1 MTAAKSETA
10 VEATGKD
17 LSVHDRELAWL
28 LLTEL
33 RTRITTQEL
42 PLRDG
47 VEETALQSIYDFFKL
62 ARESMGKRPDSRRCS
77 AIVVE
82 ALNKDIRPFSA
93 YWHGRKAAGRMSSVD
108 ERYEF
113 RRQLKEVQ
121 GKLGT
126 LADVLSRLLGE
137 PSALSPSES
146 PATPEARPMPFG
158 IIPTAEMDE
167 DTINKMNEA
176 EAGDVQRRR
185 THYELPNAD
194 TRDDAVGLALSGGG
208 IRSSTF
214 ALGVVEVLA
223 RKGMLKDVDFLS
235 TVSGGGYLGSFIT
248 TVLDDPDEDVTLKPE
263 KGTRPFGAEGNHEST
278 VVRHLRNHSKYLSE
292 GGLNTVFRLGFVLLY
307 GLFASLLLVL
317 PALMTGAMI
326 VVALHDMLDALRP
339 GWMWWIPLA
348 CVALLYAITRTRT
361 TARGLETAAGFLLA
375 GILVCGMLA
384 TLPELSRRVAG
395 YEAALIAGTALLP
408 FVLAATG
415 IAIGPNRIVGRV
427 LLGSLV
433 LAVPVFLIAVL
444 LGCIAFLCFVAAKCS
459 SWGALGA
466 TLLIVL
472 LTCFVNLNAT
482 ALHRY
487 YRDRLARTYLVSGG
501 SGGERQVKRHDERPL
516 APKASAEKDC
526 KGPVHLINAALNV
539 PGSTAPDLRGR
550 DSDFFLFSKH
560 YCGSLLTGWH
570 PTQDWQ
576 DLDPNLDLGTAMA
589 ISGAAASP
597 HMGTLTSSRYMMLLA
612 MLNIRLG
619 YWVRRPQ
626 TKQSDRWWL
635 LLLPHASRYF
645 LRELTGNMTEHT
657 ACVNVSDGG
666 HIENLGV
673 YELLRRRCRTIIA
686 IDGEC
691 DPQHHFEGLLKLVRM
706 AWIDLGVRIEPD
718 LRDLRP
724 DAAGLCNAHFIVT
737 RIAYPDEQEGWLLY
751 VKLSMTGNESE
762 YLKEF
767 RQAHPNFPH
776 DSTAQQLFGEAQ
788 WEAYRAL
795 GEHVGRDL
803 FSPSVLDGPAPP
815 CATQWVNRLAERLRA

>member
-1 MTAAKSETA
+1 MPIKNIDEHVETNNSA
-10 VEATGKD
+10 PSDE
-17 LSVHDRELAWL
+17 DRALAWL

-33 RTRITTQEL
+33 HTRITTQDL

-47 VEETALQSIYDFFKL
+47 VEDAALQSVHDFFKL
-62 ARESMGKRPDSRRCS
+62 AREAIGKRPGSRLC
-77 AIVVE
+77 APIIIK
-82 ALNKDIRPFSA
+82 ALNKDLRPFTA
-93 YWHGRKAAGRMSSVD
+93 FWHGRMAAGRMGSID

-113 RRQLKEVQ
+113 RRQLKHLQ
-121 GKLGT
+121 GKLGA
-126 LADVLSRLLGE
+126 LAKALGELLGE
-137 PSALSPSES
+137 A
-146 PATPEARPMPFG
+146 PAPLPEPEQLQADAKSIPFG
-158 IIPTAEMDE
+158 IVPTAGMDPQV
-167 DTINKMNEA
+167 IGSMNAA
-176 EAGDVQRRR
+176 EAADIQKRRR
-185 THYELPNAD
+185 HYKLPNAD
-194 TRDDAVGLALSGGG
+194 VHGDAVGLALSGGG

-248 TVLDDPDEDVTLKPE
+248 TVLDDPDKDVTLTPE
-263 KGTRPFGAEGNHEST
+263 KGKRPFGAEGDHEST

-292 GGLNTVFRLGFVLLY
+292 GGLHTVFRLGFVLMY
-307 GLFASLLLVL
+307 GLFASLVLVL

-326 VVALHDMLDALRP
+326 VVALHDTLDALRP

-348 CVALLYAITRTRT
+348 CVALFYAFNRTRS
-361 TARGLETAAGFLLA
+361 TARGLEAAAGFLLA
-375 GILVCGMLA
+375 GTLVCGLLA
-384 TLPELSRRVAG
+384 ALPELSRRVAG
-395 YEAALIAGTALLP
+395 HEAALIAGTALLP

-415 IAIGPNRIVGRV
+415 IAIGPTRIVGRV

-433 LAVPVFLIAVL
+433 LAVPVFLIAAL

-459 SWGALGA
+459 FWGALGT
-466 TLLIVL
+466 TLQIVL
-472 LTCFVNLNAT
+472 LTCVVNLNGT

-501 SGGERQVKRHDERPL
+501 SGQQVKTHDERPL

-560 YCGSLLTGWH
+560 YCGSLLTGWY

-619 YWVRRPQ
+619 YWVRRPNTQ
-626 TKQSDRWWL
+626 QSDRWWL

-706 AWIDLGVRIEPD
+706 AWVDLGVRIEPD

-737 RIAYPDEQEGWLLY
+737 RIAYPGEQEGWLLY

-767 RQAHPNFPH
+767 RRAHPNFPH

-788 WEAYRAL
+788 WEVYRAL

-803 FSPSVLDGPAPP
+803 FSPSILDGPTPP
-815 CATQWVNRLAERLRA
+815 SATEWVNRLAERLRA

>member
-1 MTAAKSETA
+1 MTRMQTDASPED
-10 VEATGKD
+10 TGKD

-47 VEETALQSIYDFFKL
+47 VEETALQSVYDFFKL

-82 ALNKDIRPFSA
+82 ALNKDIRPFTA

-113 RRQLKEVQ
+113 RRQMKEVQ

-126 LADVLSRLLGE
+126 LADALSRLLGE
-137 PSALSPSES
+137 PGALSPSES

-158 IIPTAEMDE
+158 IIPTAGMDE
-167 DTINKMNEA
+167 DTIKKMNKA
-176 EAGDVQRRR
+176 EAGDVQKRRK
-185 THYELPNAD
+185 HYELPNAK

-248 TVLDDPDEDVTLKPE
+248 TVLDDTDKDVTLKPE
-263 KGTRPFGAEGNHEST
+263 KGKRPFGAEGDHEST

-292 GGLNTVFRLGFVLLY
+292 GGLHTVFRLGFVLVY

-317 PALMTGAMI
+317 PAVMTAAMI
-326 VVALHDMLDALRP
+326 VVAFHDRLDALRP

-348 CVALLYAITRTRT
+348 CVALFYAFTRTRS

-375 GILVCGMLA
+375 GTLVCGMLA

-415 IAIGPNRIVGRV
+415 IVIGPNRIVGRV

-459 SWGALGA
+459 FWGALGT

-472 LTCFVNLNAT
+472 LTCVVNLNAT

-487 YRDRLARTYLVSGG
+487 YRGRLARTYLVSGG
-501 SGGERQVKRHDERPL
+501 SKGERQVETHDERPL

-539 PGSTAPDLRGR
+539 PGSRAPDLRGR

-560 YCGSLLTGWH
+560 YCGSLLTGWY

-619 YWVRRPQ
+619 YWVRRPH
-626 TKQSDRWWL
+626 TYWADYWRFKRPFAPL
-635 LLLPHASRYF
+635 YF

-751 VKLSMTGNESE
+751 LKLSMTGNESE

-803 FSPSVLDGPAPP
+803 FSPSILDGPAPP
-815 CATQWVNRLAERLRA
+815 CATQWVSRLAERLRA

>member
-1 MTAAKSETA
+1 MTRMQTDASPEDS
-10 VEATGKD
+10 GKD
-17 LSVHDRELAWL
+17 LSVQDRELAWL

-33 RTRITTQEL
+33 RTRITTQDL
-42 PLRDG
+42 HLRDG
-47 VEETALQSIYDFFKL
+47 VEETALQSVYDFFKL

-82 ALNKDIRPFSA
+82 ALNKDIRRFTA
-93 YWHGRKAAGRMSSVD
+93 DWHGRKAAGRMSSVD

-113 RRQLKEVQ
+113 RRDLKDVQ
-121 GKLGT
+121 GKLSA
-126 LADVLSRLLGE
+126 LAGKLSMLLGE
-137 PSALSPSES
+137 PVTSSPSES
-146 PATPEARPMPFG
+146 PAPPKARPAPFG
-158 IIPTAEMDE
+158 IIPTAGMDE
-167 DTINKMNEA
+167 DTIDKMNEA
-176 EAGDVQRRR
+176 EAGDIQKRR
-185 THYELPNAD
+185 THYELPNAK

-223 RKGMLKDVDFLS
+223 RKGMLKDVDFMS

-263 KGTRPFGAEGNHEST
+263 NGKRPFGAEGDHEST

-292 GGLNTVFRLGFVLLY
+292 GGLHTVFRLGFVLMY
-307 GLFASLLLVL
+307 GLFASLLQVL
-317 PALMTGAMI
+317 PALMIGAMI
-326 VVALHDMLDALRP
+326 VVALHDTLGALRP

-348 CVALLYAITRTRT
+348 CVALFYAITRTRS

-375 GILVCGMLA
+375 GALTCGMLA
-384 TLPELSRRVAG
+384 ALPELSRRVAG
-395 YEAALIAGTALLP
+395 YEATLIAGTALLP

-415 IAIGPNRIVGRV
+415 IAIGPTRIVGRV

-459 SWGALGA
+459 SWGALGT
-466 TLLIVL
+466 TLLIAL

-501 SGGERQVKRHDERPL
+501 SGGVRQVKRHDERPL
-516 APKASAEKDC
+516 APEASAEKDC

-619 YWVRRPQ
+619 YWVRRPH
-626 TKQSDRWWL
+626 TYWAEYWRFKPPFACL
-635 LLLPHASRYF
+635 YF
-645 LRELTGNMTEHT
+645 LRELTGRMTEHT

-691 DPQHHFEGLLKLVRM
+691 DPQHHFEGLLKLVSM

-737 RIAYPDEQEGWLLY
+737 RIAYPGEQEGWLLY

-767 RQAHPNFPH
+767 RRAHPNFPH

-803 FSPSVLDGPAPP
+803 FSASILDGPTPP
-815 CATQWVNRLAERLRA
+815 SATEWVNRLAERLRA

>member
-1 MTAAKSETA
+1 MSIKNIDEH
-10 VEATGKD
+10 VEINNSAPSD
-17 LSVHDRELAWL
+17 EDRALAWL

-33 RTRITTQEL
+33 HTRITTQDL

-47 VEETALQSIYDFFKL
+47 VEEAALQSVHDFFKL
-62 ARESMGKRPDSRRCS
+62 AREAIGKRPGSRLC
-77 AIVVE
+77 APIIIK
-82 ALNKDIRPFSA
+82 ALNKDLRPFTA
-93 YWHGRKAAGRMSSVD
+93 FWHGRMAAGRMSSVD

-113 RRQLKEVQ
+113 RRDLKEVQ
-121 GKLGT
+121 GNLSA
-126 LADVLSRLLGE
+126 LADTLSRLLGE
-137 PSALSPSES
+137 PVASSPSES
-146 PATPEARPMPFG
+146 PAPPKARPAPFG
-158 IIPTAEMDE
+158 IVPTAGMDK
-167 DTINKMNEA
+167 DTIDKMNEA
-176 EAGDVQRRR
+176 EAGDVQKRR

-223 RKGMLKDVDFLS
+223 RKGMLKDVDFMS

-248 TVLDDPDEDVTLKPE
+248 TVLDDPDKDVTLSPE
-263 KGTRPFGAEGNHEST
+263 KGKRPFGAEGDHEST

-292 GGLNTVFRLGFVLLY
+292 GGLHTVFRLGFVLLY

-317 PALMTGAMI
+317 PALMTGAMLVI
-326 VVALHDMLDALRP
+326 ALHDTLDALRP

-348 CVALLYAITRTRT
+348 CVALFYAFTHTRS

-375 GILVCGMLA
+375 GTLACGMLA
-384 TLPELSRRVAG
+384 ALPELSRLVAG
-395 YEAALIAGTALLP
+395 HEATLIAGTALLP

-415 IAIGPNRIVGRV
+415 IAIGPTRIVGRV

-433 LAVPVFLIAVL
+433 LAVPVFLLAVL
-444 LGCIAFLCFVAAKCS
+444 LGCIALLCFIAAKCS
-459 SWGALGA
+459 SWGALGT

-501 SGGERQVKRHDERPL
+501 SGGERQVKRHDEQPL
-516 APKASAEKDC
+516 APKASAETDC

-560 YCGSLLTGWH
+560 YCGSLSTGWH

-576 DLDPNLDLGTAMA
+576 YLDPNLDLGTAMA

-597 HMGTLTSSRYMMLLA
+597 HMGTLTSSRYMMLLT

-619 YWVRRPQ
+619 YWVRRPH
-626 TKQSDRWWL
+626 TYWAEYWRFKPPFACL
-635 LLLPHASRYF
+635 YF
-645 LRELTGNMTEHT
+645 LRELTGRMTEHT

-691 DPQHHFEGLLKLVRM
+691 DPLHHFDGLLKLVSM

-724 DAAGLCNAHFIVT
+724 DVSGLCNAHFIVT
-737 RIAYPDEQEGWLLY
+737 RIAYPGEQEGWLLY

-767 RQAHPNFPH
+767 RRAHPNFPH

-803 FSPSVLDGPAPP
+803 FSPSILDGPTPP
-815 CATQWVNRLAERLRA
+815 SATQWVNRLAERLRA

>member
-1 MTAAKSETA
+1 MTRMQTDASPEDS
-10 VEATGKD
+10 GKD

-47 VEETALQSIYDFFKL
+47 VEETALQSVYDFFKL
-62 ARESMGKRPDSRRCS
+62 ARESMGKRPGSGRCS

-82 ALNKDIRPFSA
+82 ALNKDIRPFTA
-93 YWHGRKAAGRMSSVD
+93 YWHGRKAAGRMGSVD

-126 LADVLSRLLGE
+126 LADALSRLLGK
-137 PSALSPSES
+137 PGALLPSES
-146 PATPEARPMPFG
+146 PATLEVRPVPFG
-158 IIPTAEMDE
+158 IIPTAGMDE
-167 DTINKMNEA
+167 DTIRNMNEA

-208 IRSSTF
+208 IRSSIF

-223 RKGMLKDVDFLS
+223 RKGMLKDVDFMS

-248 TVLDDPDEDVTLKPE
+248 TVLDDPDEDVTLSPE
-263 KGTRPFGAEGNHEST
+263 KGKRPFGAEGDHEST

-292 GGLNTVFRLGFVLLY
+292 GGLQTVFRLGFVLLY
-307 GLFASLLLVL
+307 GLFSSLLLVL

-326 VVALHDMLDALRP
+326 VVALHDMLEALRP

-348 CVALLYAITRTRT
+348 CVALVYAITRTRS
-361 TARGLETAAGFLLA
+361 TARGLEAAAGFLLA
-375 GILVCGMLA
+375 VTLVCGLLA
-384 TLPELSRRVAG
+384 ALPELTRRVAG
-395 YEAALIAGTALLP
+395 HEAALIAGTALLP

-415 IAIGPNRIVGRV
+415 IAIGPARIVGRV

-444 LGCIAFLCFVAAKCS
+444 LGCIAFLCFIATEYSLWC
-459 SWGALGA
+459 ALGT

-501 SGGERQVKRHDERPL
+501 SKGERQVETHDERPL

-619 YWVRRPQ
+619 YWVRRPH
-626 TKQSDRWWL
+626 TYWADYWRFMR
-635 LLLPHASRYF
+635 PFAPRYF
-645 LRELTGNMTEHT
+645 LRELTGRMTEHT

-666 HIENLGV
+666 HIENLGI

-691 DPQHHFEGLLKLVRM
+691 DPQHHFDGLLKLVRL

-724 DAAGLCNAHFIVT
+724 DAAGLCNAHCIVT
-737 RIAYPDEQEGWLLY
+737 RLVYPDEQEGWLLY

-767 RQAHPNFPH
+767 RRAHPNFPH

-803 FSPSVLDGPAPP
+803 FSPSILGRQRPK
-815 CATQWVNRLAERLRA
+815 CATEWVNRLAERLRA

>member
-1 MTAAKSETA
+1 MPSPKTDAPIEF
-10 VEATGKD
+10 TGKD
-17 LSVHDRELAWL
+17 LSIHDRKLCWL

-47 VEETALQSIYDFFKL
+47 MEETALQSVYDFFKL
-62 ARESMGKRPDSRRCS
+62 ARKSIGKHPDSRHCS

-82 ALNKDIRPFSA
+82 ALNKDIRPFTA
-93 YWHGRKAAGRMSSVD
+93 YWHSRKAAGRMSSVD

-121 GKLGT
+121 SKFSA
-126 LADVLSRLLGE
+126 LADKLSRLLGE
-137 PSALSPSES
+137 PIASSLSESES
-146 PATPEARPMPFG
+146 PARAGARPVPFG
-158 IIPTAEMDE
+158 IIPTAGMED
-167 DTINKMNEA
+167 DTIRKMNKA
-176 EAGDVQRRR
+176 EADDVQKRRKY
-185 THYELPNAD
+185 YELPNED
-194 TRDDAVGLALSGGG
+194 TYDDAVGLALSGGG

-223 RKGMLKDVDFLS
+223 RKGMLKDVDFMS

-248 TVLDDPDEDVTLKPE
+248 TVMDDPDEDVTLKPE
-263 KGTRPFGAEGNHEST
+263 SGKRPFGAEGDHESPPI
-278 VVRHLRNHSKYLSE
+278 RHLRNHSKYLSE
-292 GGLNTVFRLGFVLLY
+292 GGLHTVFHLGFVLMY

-317 PALMTGAMI
+317 PALMLGAMI
-326 VVALHDMLDALRP
+326 VVAFQDTLDALQP
-339 GWMWWIPLA
+339 SWMWTPLA
-348 CVALLYAITRTRT
+348 CLALYYAMTRTRSTARRLET
-361 TARGLETAAGFLLA
+361 TAGVLLA
-375 GILVCGMLA
+375 GTLVVGMLA
-384 TLPELSRRVAG
+384 ALPELSRRVTG
-395 YEAALIAGTALLP
+395 HEAALIAGTALLP
-408 FVLAATG
+408 FILAATG
-415 IAIGPNRIVGRV
+415 IAMGPTRIVGRV

-444 LGCIAFLCFVAAKCS
+444 LGCIAFVCFAAAKCS
-459 SWGALGA
+459 SWGALG
-466 TLLIVL
+466 TPLLIVL

-501 SGGERQVKRHDERPL
+501 SGQQIKTHDERPL
-516 APKASAEKDC
+516 APKASAETEC

-539 PGSTAPDLRGR
+539 PGSKAPDLRGR

-619 YWVRRPQ
+619 YWVRRPH
-626 TKQSDRWWL
+626 TYWADYWRFKRPFAPL
-635 LLLPHASRYF
+635 YF
-645 LRELTGNMTEHT
+645 LRELTSNMTEHT

-737 RIAYPDEQEGWLLY
+737 RIAYPNNQEGWLLY

-803 FSPSVLDGPAPP
+803 FSPSTLDGPTPP
-815 CATQWVNRLAERLRA
+815 SATEWVNRLAERLRA

>member
-1 MTAAKSETA
+1 MTITQTDVSPENA
-10 VEATGKD
+10 GKD
-17 LSVHDRELAWL
+17 FTAQDRELAWL

-33 RTRITTQEL
+33 RTRITTQDL

-47 VEETALQSIYDFFKL
+47 VEETALQGVYDFFKL

-82 ALNKDIRPFSA
+82 ALNKDIRPFTA

-113 RRQLKEVQ
+113 HRQLKEVQ

-126 LADVLSRLLGE
+126 LADALSRLLGE
-137 PSALSPSES
+137 PGALSPSES
-146 PATPEARPMPFG
+146 PVPPKARPMPFG
-158 IIPTAEMDE
+158 ITPTAGMDR
-167 DTINKMNEA
+167 DTISKLNDA
-176 EAGDVQRRR
+176 EAGDIQKRRK
-185 THYELPNAD
+185 HYKLPNAK

-223 RKGMLKDVDFLS
+223 RKGMLKDVDFMS

-248 TVLDDPDEDVTLKPE
+248 TVLDDPDKDVTLTPE
-263 KGTRPFGAEGNHEST
+263 KGKRPFGAEGDHEST

-292 GGLNTVFRLGFVLLY
+292 GGLHTVFRLGFVLMY

-317 PALMTGAMI
+317 PALMIGAMI
-326 VVALHDMLDALRP
+326 VVTFRDTLDALRP
-339 GWMWWIPLA
+339 GWMWLIPLA
-348 CVALLYAITRTRT
+348 CVALFYAITRARG
-361 TARGLETAAGFLLA
+361 TARWLEAAAAFLLA
-375 GILVCGMLA
+375 GTLICGMLA
-384 TLPELSRRVAG
+384 ALPELSRRVVG
-395 YEAALIAGTALLP
+395 HEAALIAGTTLLP
-408 FVLAATG
+408 FMLAAAG
-415 IAIGPNRIVGRV
+415 IAIGPTRIMGRV

-444 LGCIAFLCFVAAKCS
+444 LGCIACLRFIATEYSLWC
-459 SWGALGA
+459 ALGVP
-466 TLLIVL
+466 LLVVL
-472 LTCFVNLNAT
+472 LTCSVNLNAT

-501 SGGERQVKRHDERPL
+501 DGREVDTHDERPL
-516 APKASAEKDC
+516 APAACTEREC

-539 PGSTAPDLRGR
+539 PGSEAPDLRGR

-589 ISGAAASP
+589 ISGAAAAP
-597 HMGTLTSSRYMMLLA
+597 HMGTLTSSRYMLLLA

-619 YWVRRPQ
+619 YWVRRPS

-635 LLLPHASRYF
+635 RLLPHASRYF
-645 LRELTGNMTEHT
+645 LRELTGRMTEHT

-666 HIENLGV
+666 HIENLGI

-691 DPQHHFEGLLKLVRM
+691 DPQHHFEGLLKLVYM

-718 LRDLRP
+718 FRDLRP
-724 DAAGLCNAHFIVT
+724 DAAGLCNAHFIIT
-737 RIAYPDEQEGWLLY
+737 RIAYPDQQEGWLLY

-767 RQAHPNFPH
+767 RLAHPNFPH

-795 GEHVGRDL
+795 GEHVGCDL
-803 FSPSVLDGPAPP
+803 FSASILDGPTPSS
-815 CATQWVNRLAERLRA
+815 ATEWVNRLAERLRA

>member
-1 MTAAKSETA
+1 MPIKNIDEHVETNDSA
-10 VEATGKD
+10 PSDE
-17 LSVHDRELAWL
+17 DRALAWL

-33 RTRITTQEL
+33 HTRITTQDL

-47 VEETALQSIYDFFKL
+47 VEEAALQSVHDFFKL
-62 ARESMGKRPDSRRCS
+62 AREAIGKRPGSRLC
-77 AIVVE
+77 APIIIK
-82 ALNKDIRPFSA
+82 ALNKDLRPFTA
-93 YWHGRKAAGRMSSVD
+93 FWHGRMAAGRMGSID

-113 RRQLKEVQ
+113 RRQLKHLQ
-121 GKLGT
+121 GKLS
-126 LADVLSRLLGE
+126 ALSKALGELLGE
-137 PSALSPSES
+137 A
-146 PATPEARPMPFG
+146 PAPLPEPEQPQADAKSIPFG
-158 IIPTAEMDE
+158 IVPTAGMDPQV
-167 DTINKMNEA
+167 IGCMNAA
-176 EAGDVQRRR
+176 EAADIKKRRR
-185 THYELPNAD
+185 HYKLPNAD
-194 TRDDAVGLALSGGG
+194 VHGDAVGLALSGGG

-223 RKGMLKDVDFLS
+223 RKGLLKDVDFMS
-235 TVSGGGYLGSFIT
+235 TVSGGGYLGGFIT
-248 TVLDDPDEDVTLKPE
+248 TVLDDPDEDVTLSPE
-263 KGTRPFGAEGNHEST
+263 KGKRPFGADGDQEST

-292 GGLNTVFRLGFVLLY
+292 GGLHTVFHLGFLLLY

-317 PALMTGAMI
+317 PALMIGAML
-326 VVALHDMLDALRP
+326 VVAFHNTLDALRP
-339 GWMWWIPLA
+339 GWIWWTPLA
-348 CVALLYAITRTRT
+348 CVALFYAFTRTRS

-375 GILVCGMLA
+375 GTLVGGMLA
-384 TLPELSRRVAG
+384 TLPDLSRRVAG
-395 YEAALIAGTALLP
+395 YETALIAGTALLP
-408 FVLAATG
+408 FVLAAAG
-415 IAIGPNRIVGRV
+415 IAIGPTRIMGRV

-444 LGCIAFLCFVAAKCS
+444 LGCIAFLSFVATKYSLWC
-459 SWGALGA
+459 ALG
-466 TLLIVL
+466 TPLLIVL

-501 SGGERQVKRHDERPL
+501 SGQQVETHDERPL
-516 APKASAEKDC
+516 APEASAETDC

-570 PTQDWQ
+570 PTKDWQ
-576 DLDPNLDLGTAMA
+576 DLDSNLDLGTAMA

-619 YWVRRPQ
+619 YWVRRPH
-626 TKQSDRWWL
+626 TYWAEYWRFKPPFAPL
-635 LLLPHASRYF
+635 YF
-645 LRELTGNMTEHT
+645 LRELTGRMTEHT
-657 ACVNVSDGG
+657 AWVNVSDGG

-691 DPQHHFEGLLKLVRM
+691 DPQHHFEGLLKLVSM

-737 RIAYPDEQEGWLLY
+737 HIAYPGEQEGWLLY

-762 YLKEF
+762 YLKGF
-767 RQAHPNFPH
+767 RRAHPNFPH
-776 DSTAQQLFGEAQ
+776 DSTAQQLFGEGQ
-788 WEAYRAL
+788 WEAYRTL

-803 FSPSVLDGPAPP
+803 FSASILDGPTPP
-815 CATQWVNRLAERLRA
+815 SATEWVNRLAERLRA